1 MFTINRM
8 KHCLTF
14 LRHGESEANKGEILQ
29 GQINSPLTGT
39 GEHQVRQVAERW
51 LQAGVSFDAIITSP
65 LQRALQTAT
74 IVAETLGYTGEIE
87 QNPLWLERSFGELEG
102 KTSQE
107 IRQIEPPVDYFTA
120 FAPVG
125 GRGESQLDLYLR
137 AAQGLQGII
146 RRPPGRYLVVSHG
159 ALIGKLIYAVL
170 GITPQGHYNS
180 PVFYLGNCAYFNISY
195 EAEKRQFVF
204 YGFNNPDEWSWMK
217 GI

>member
-1 MFTINRM
+1 
-8 KHCLTF
+8 
-14 LRHGESEANKGEILQ
+14 
-29 GQINSPLTGT
+29 
-39 GEHQVRQVAERW
+39 
-51 LQAGVSFDAIITSP
+51 

-125 GRGESQLDLYLR
+125 GSGESQLDLYLR

-146 RRPPGRYLVVSHG
+146 RRPPGHRASTCLAQV
-159 ALIGKLIYAVL
+159 IG
-170 GITPQGHYNS
+170 
-180 PVFYLGNCAYFNISY
+180 
-195 EAEKRQFVF
+195 
-204 YGFNNPDEWSWMK
+204 
-217 GI
+217 